1 MPTTDERL
9 NKNYDLTLE
18 VLSPL
23 HIGAG
28 SEKSWF
34 KGMDFFTYK
43 GEVYV
48 IDRNKLYRQLYDMP
62 GRGTNS
68 ALDNYTDMISKGDMK
83 KIEDY
88 ILRDLRID
96 IEAIWD
102 WKFDARDAAPTEI
115 RPLIR
120 NGYGEAYIPGS
131 SIKGA
136 IRSALFA
143 HLYRD
148 LGIKNY
154 TKDTQKELLGDFENA
169 IMRYIRPYDADLL
182 DPSRTELSS
191 VQLFNL
197 YSRSSKWESEHKKGF
212 SLMLENFCLEAQATF
227 RLSIADA
234 FIDKI
239 EQRSPKNLPANIR
252 KIIKKG
258 DNPIDNLFRIINE
271 HTKEHI
277 QRELAFFKKYNQAS
291 DTKGVIKL
299 LEGFKKRAEE
309 PAQNTCILRMGYGL
323 GYHGITGDYRFE
335 DHCYTIENPDKENK
349 SHRYKSRR
357 LAGYDGEYDPMGFV
371 KLSY

>member
-48 IDRNKLYRQLYDMP
+48 IDRNELYQQLYNMP
-62 GRGTNS
+62 GRGTNN
-68 ALDNYTDMISKGDMK
+68 ALDYYTDMISKGDMK

-88 ILRDLRID
+88 ILRDLKID
-96 IEAIWD
+96 LEAISED
-102 WKFDARDAAPTEI
+102 IFPCKTAPTEI

-120 NGYGEAYIPGS
+120 NGYGKAYIPGS

-148 LGIKNY
+148 LGIKIYN
-154 TKDTQKELLGDFENA
+154 KDTAKELLGDFEDA
-169 IMRYIRPYDADLL
+169 IIRYIRPYDADLL
-182 DPSRTELSS
+182 DLSRTELSS

-197 YSRSSKWESEHKKGF
+197 YSRGSKWESEHKKGF

-239 EQRSPKNLPANIR
+239 EQRSPKNLPKHIR

-277 QRELAFFKKYNQAS
+277 QRELAFFEKYNQAP
-291 DTKGVIKL
+291 DTEGVIEL
-299 LEGFKKRAEE
+299 LEGFKKQAEK

-335 DHCYTIENPDKENK
+335 DHCYTIENPDEKNK
-349 SHRYKSRR
+349 NHRYKSRR
-357 LAGYDGEYDPMGFV
+357 LAGYDGVYDPMGFV